1 LMMWTPLPSG
11 AAPDTLVAEPQQEKE
26 R

>member
-1 LMMWTPLPSG
+1 MMWTPLPSG